1 MLRRRLWAVGA
12 VLAAVVMLGYAP
24 LEAGG
29 MVVKGVISNW
39 SQARGKVSDKAFFQ
53 LVKVEKKMAS
63 RTDRDGLASLVSDL
77 PEIPVTR
84 WGSFKVNLGQLPPGD
99 YMIALQRGLPAA
111 PIVVKDGKPAIFKV
125 PGKSPVDLGKLKV
138 EVR

>member
-29 MVVKGVISNW
+29 VVVKGVITNW
-39 SQARGKVSDKAFFQ
+39 GQAKGKVSDKAFFQ
-53 LVKVEKKMAS
+53 LVKVQSKMSS
-63 RTDRDGLASLVSDL
+63 RTDPEGLATLTSDL

-84 WGSFKVNLGQLPPGD
+84 WGSFKVNLGQLPPGE
-99 YMIALQRGLPAA
+99 YMIALQRGLPSA
-111 PIVVKDGKPAIFKV
+111 PILVKEGKPLIFKV
-125 PGKSPVDLGKLKV
+125 PGKFPLDLGKVKV
-138 EVR
+138 EIR